1 MDGARVSRGGGMN
14 LLRVRPRS
22 SAVVVGL
29 LLVCSSCDRPEGR
42 APEAS
47 EAESVGAALAG
58 PLIDPASV
66 TVTQTFELTEAAASR
81 AELRQPRDLALG
93 EGGALYV
100 LDFEAPDHAQVV
112 AFDSAGAFAY
122 RFGEKDDRADR
133 VGPSDQFA
141 ITPWKYVMFVDGISN
156 ALTSFLTLGT
166 YVSTAGLTGVGM
178 AVLPM
183 PEYGHFYLKK
193 WDPARRRAY
202 VVHMQLP
209 VDSLTMVYEV
219 TLPPGQSVRKDAR
232 DVSFRTA
239 SDHEGRLYVAF
250 ADVYQVRVLD
260 ANGATVRLVQ
270 SSRQAVAKSP
280 RELEADRDELLAR
293 LRRQVGDVSD
303 SLLQDAA
310 TPDTLFPLI
319 EELSVDPAGRL
330 WVRTHR
336 AEHAA
341 GTVYDVFNEQGQLI
355 SWVAVPAVVRK
366 TAFSSAG
373 RLYVIDERDP
383 ERPKIV
389 GYDVEFASL
398 PESTEV
404 AGGG

>member
-1 MDGARVSRGGGMN
+1 MKS
-14 LLRVRPRS
+14 LRVLTRS
-22 SAVVVGL
+22 SAAVLGL
-29 LLVCSSCDRPEGR
+29 LLVCSACDRPEAR
-42 APEAS
+42 APEVN
-47 EAESVGAALAG
+47 EAESAGAAQAG

-66 TVTQTFELTEAAASR
+66 TVTQTFELTGAAASR
-81 AELRQPRDLALG
+81 AALRQPRDLALG

-122 RFGEKDDRADR
+122 RFGEKDARADR
-133 VGPSDQFA
+133 VGPADQFA
-141 ITPWKYVMFVDGISN
+141 VTPWKYVMFVDGISN

-209 VDSLTMVYEV
+209 VDSLAMVYEV

-270 SSRQAVAKSP
+270 SSRRAVGKSP
-280 RELEADRDELLAR
+280 RELEAERDELLAR

-336 AEHAA
+336 AERAA

-373 RLYVIDERDP
+373 RLYVIDERDS
-383 ERPKIV
+383 ERPRIV
-389 GYDVEFASL
+389 GYDVGFAS
-398 PESTEV
+398 PPAPTEV